1 MKTLFT
7 DAILMRSLIL
17 FLMLGSVTGLL
28 AGAALLLRPEWMLR
42 VSKFAN
48 RWVSTRQMARPL
60 DRSINMDAWF
70 YRYNRL
76 CGALLMSGAVYVV
89 YFFTAAFDK
98 AAVLKNVFNAASIP
112 PALMAGLLD
121 ALVLVSLVTA
131 IFAAIV
137 SLFLIFRPSMLRE
150 FEQRANQRVSLR
162 QALKPLESQHGGL
175 DQYVFKNVRLAGIL
189 ILAGSVYTLVILV
202 NNLKS
207 I

>member
-1 MKTLFT
+1 MSTLFS

-17 FLMLGSVTGLL
+17 FLLLGSVTGLF

-42 VSKFAN
+42 ASKFAN

-70 YRYNRL
+70 YRYNRI
-76 CGALLMSGAVYVV
+76 CGALLMSGAIYIV

-98 AAVLKNVFNAASIP
+98 AGALKNVFKAASVP

-121 ALVLVSLVTA
+121 ALVLGCLVTA

-137 SLFLIFRPSMLRE
+137 SLFLILRPSMLRE
-150 FEQRANQRVSLR
+150 FEQLANQKISLR
-162 QALKPLESQHGGL
+162 QALKPLESQHGGM
-175 DQYVFKNVRLAGIL
+175 DQYVFKNARLAGIL
-189 ILAGSVYTLVILV
+189 LLMGSIYTLVVLI
-202 NNLKS
+202 NNLKN

>member
-1 MKTLFT
+1 MSTLFS

-17 FLMLGSVTGLL
+17 FLMLGSVTGLF
-28 AGAALLLRPEWMLR
+28 AGAALLLRPDWMLR

-60 DRSINMDAWF
+60 NRSINMDAWF

-76 CGALLMSGAVYVV
+76 CGGLLMSGSVYVV

-98 AAVLKNVFNAASIP
+98 AVALRNVFKAASVP
-112 PALMAGLLD
+112 PALMAGLID
-121 ALVLVSLVTA
+121 ALVLGSLVTA
-131 IFAAIV
+131 VFAAIV

-150 FEQRANQRVSLR
+150 FEQRANKKISLR

-189 ILAGSVYTLVILV
+189 ILMGSIYMLVVLV
-202 NNLKS
+202 KNLKN